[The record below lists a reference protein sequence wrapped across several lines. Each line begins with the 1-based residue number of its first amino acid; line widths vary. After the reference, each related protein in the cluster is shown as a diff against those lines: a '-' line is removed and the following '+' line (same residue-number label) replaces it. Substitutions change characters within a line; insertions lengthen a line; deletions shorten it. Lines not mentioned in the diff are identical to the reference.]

1 MIQKIK
7 FKFLLRAKYLYHLV
21 LFFIFKFDSW
31 HVSPIESRPYC
42 LDVVDYINFRVKK
55 EDTVVEVGCG
65 LGETISSID
74 CLKKYGYDKSADV
87 IRAAK
92 LFDRNKY
99 PTIFK
104 TGSFEIPIGL
114 DINYLITLNFL
125 HDFSSEQVI
134 EWFKLIT
141 ENNNVLNIIVDE
153 LEYDQYLMLHKYD
166 SLLPIGYKEIYKI
179 QNSYTFGRSIKVF
192 SVELKKFNE

>member
-7 FKFLLRAKYLYHLV
+7 LKFLLRAKYLYHLV

-31 HVSPIESRPYC
+31 HISPIESRPYC
-42 LDVVDYINFRVKK
+42 LDVVDYINSRAKI
-55 EDTVVEVGCG
+55 EDVIVEVGCG

-74 CLKKYGYDKSADV
+74 CLEKYGYDQSAEV

-92 LFDRNKY
+92 LVDRNKY
-99 PTIFK
+99 PTSFK

-114 DINYLITLNFL
+114 DIKYLITLNFL

-134 EWFKLIT
+134 EWFKLII

-153 LEYDQYLMLHKYD
+153 LEYDQYPMLHKYD
-166 SLLPIGYKEIYKI
+166 SLLPIEYKERQKI
-179 QNSYTFGRSIKVF
+179 QNNYTFGRSVKVF
-192 SVELKKFNE
+192 SKEL

>member
-31 HVSPIESRPYC
+31 HISPIESRPYC
-42 LDVVDYINFRVKK
+42 LDVVNYINSRVKK

-74 CLKKYGYDKSADV
+74 CLKKFGYDRSAEV

-92 LFDRNKY
+92 LIDRNKC
-99 PTIFK
+99 PTTFK

-114 DINYLITLNFL
+114 EIKYLITLNFL

-141 ENNNVLNIIVDE
+141 KNNNVLNIIVDE

-166 SLLPIGYKEIYKI
+166 SLLPIRYKQIQKI
-179 QNSYTFGRSIKVF
+179 QNSYSFGRSIKVF
-192 SVELKKFNE
+192 SVELKKD